1 MARTRIKIC
10 GVTRA
15 QDAVKAAELGA
26 AFVGLNFWPGSPR
39 YLNVEAARRI
49 AEEVEGQVKVVGVFV
64 NQPGTHVQRI
74 ASQVGLDLLQ
84 FHGDEGPGAVGAF
97 GDKAIKVFR
106 LVSSFD
112 ATVLDDFPDVWG
124 YLFDCDHPT
133 LLGGSGVSWPYERLA
148 GMRHE
153 KPVIVAGGLRP
164 ANVRQAIAKS
174 GADIVDVSSG
184 IESRPGVKDPELM
197 KQFIQEVHHA
207 EEE

>member
-15 QDAVKAAELGA
+15 QDAVRAAELGA

-39 YLNVEAARRI
+39 SLSVEVARQI
-49 AEEVEGQVKVVGVFV
+49 AEEVRGQAKVVGVFV
-64 NQPGTHVQRI
+64 NQPVGQVREI
-74 ASQVGLDLLQ
+74 ESQVGLDLLQ
-84 FHGDEGPGAVGAF
+84 FHGDEGPGLVGGF
-97 GDKAIKVFR
+97 GDRAIKVLRVGLNFD
-106 LVSSFD
+106 VS
-112 ATVLDDFPDVWG
+112 VLHEYPDVWG

-133 LLGGSGVSWPYERLA
+133 LLGGSGVSWPYERVA
-148 GMRHE
+148 GLGHE

-164 ANVRQAIAKS
+164 GNVRQAIGRS

-184 IESRPGVKDPELM
+184 IESQPGVKDPELM
-197 KQFIQEVHHA
+197 KQFIHEVHHA

>member
-10 GVTRA
+10 GVTRV
-15 QDAVKAAELGA
+15 QDAVGAAELGA

-39 YLNVEAARRI
+39 FLSVEAARRI
-49 AEEVEGQVKVVGVFV
+49 TKEVEAKVQVVGVFV
-64 NQPGTHVQRI
+64 NQPVGQVQEI
-74 ASQVGLDLLQ
+74 ASHVGLDLLQ
-84 FHGDEGPGAVGAF
+84 FHGDEGPGPVGTF
-97 GDKAIKVFR
+97 GDRAIKVFR
-106 LVSSFD
+106 VDSSFD
-112 ATVLDDFPDVWG
+112 ASVLHDFPDVWA

-133 LLGGSGVSWPYERLA
+133 LLGGSGVSWPYERVS

-164 ANVRQAIAKS
+164 TNVRQAIAKS

-197 KQFIQEVHHA
+197 KQFIHEVHHA